1 VADRDERADGGS
13 RSRRLAVVASIALV
27 APLVALPFGGR
38 ALADFIARTAGEG
51 LAAALPDP
59 EPMEPGADGEAGTE
73 SAPLLEE
80 EIGTVDGAPRAP
92 ADARPRSPSIEARS
106 SRRGL
111 LIRADLVARAVK
123 SGVRPSAVP
132 APASG
137 MRPDGL
143 ALYGVGGFGAGL
155 RDGDVVTSIAGSP
168 ASSVG
173 AVIGAISSAVH
184 ARAKSIS
191 AVVWRGDKKLLVT
204 VEIPPIAK
212 LGRKASIRP

>member
-1 VADRDERADGGS
+1 
-13 RSRRLAVVASIALV
+13 VASIALV
-27 APLVALPFGGR
+27 APLVTLPFGGR
-38 ALADFIARTAGEG
+38 ALADFIARKAGEG
-51 LAAALPDP
+51 LAGALPDP
-59 EPMEPGADGEAGTE
+59 SPEPIEPGAESGTE

-80 EIGTVDGAPRAP
+80 EIGTFDGAPRAP
-92 ADARPRSPSIEARS
+92 ADARPRSPLIEPRA

-155 RDGDVVTSIAGSP
+155 RDGDVVTSVAGTP

-173 AVIGAISSAVH
+173 ALIGAISGAVH

-191 AVVWRGDKKLLVT
+191 AVVWRGDEKLLVT
-204 VEIPPIAK
+204 LEIPPIAK
-212 LGRKASIRP
+212 LGRKASLRP